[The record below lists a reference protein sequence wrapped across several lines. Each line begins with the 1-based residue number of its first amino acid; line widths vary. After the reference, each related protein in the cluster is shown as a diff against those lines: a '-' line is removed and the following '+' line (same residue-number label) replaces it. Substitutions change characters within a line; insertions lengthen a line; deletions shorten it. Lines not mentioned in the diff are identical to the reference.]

1 MKVYRIY
8 RKQILPVSLNTAWEF
23 FSSPRNLKYITPDY
37 MNFRILEISGG
48 ESMYA
53 GQIIRY
59 KVNIFPKIPVLWTT
73 EITQVNHLHMFVDEQ
88 RVGPYRMWHHQ
99 HFFREVPE
107 GVEATDEVHYA
118 LPLGF
123 WAVWPIQCLLRNS

>member
-1 MKVYRIY
+1 
-8 RKQILPVSLNTAWEF
+8 
-23 FSSPRNLKYITPDY
+23 

-123 WAVWPIQCLLRNS
+123 LGRMAHSMFVERQLNTIFDYRKDVLKRRFPSA